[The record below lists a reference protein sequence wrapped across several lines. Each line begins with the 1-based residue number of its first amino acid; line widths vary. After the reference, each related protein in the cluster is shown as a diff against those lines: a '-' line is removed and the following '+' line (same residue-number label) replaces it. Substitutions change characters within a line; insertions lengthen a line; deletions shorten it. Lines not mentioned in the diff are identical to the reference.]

1 MNLVFASKAPK
12 TCRVALEEMLF
23 LNPAQHRVREGILH
37 SLERFGHPRVE
48 ENGEGLSVRVGE
60 QEAQTLFAFDPEGHG
75 SDPVGVVVF
84 LRTSPQE
91 IAVLHVAVHPDFA
104 LQGRR
109 AGLGLGV
116 ALVEKVKE
124 IAARV
129 VGVQR
134 IVFFYRQEVVMR
146 V

>member
-12 TCRVALEEMLF
+12 TCRPALEEMLF
-23 LNPAQHRVREGILH
+23 FNPAQHLVREGILY
-37 SLERFGHPRVE
+37 SLERFGHPRLE
-48 ENGEGLSVRVGE
+48 EDGDSLSVRVGD
-60 QEAQTLFAFDPEGHG
+60 QEAQTLFAFDREGHG

-84 LRTSPQE
+84 LRTSPAE
-91 IAVLHVAVHPDFA
+91 IAVLHVAVHPDCA
-104 LQGRR
+104 LQGGR

-124 IAARV
+124 IASRV
-129 VGVQR
+129 VGVHG